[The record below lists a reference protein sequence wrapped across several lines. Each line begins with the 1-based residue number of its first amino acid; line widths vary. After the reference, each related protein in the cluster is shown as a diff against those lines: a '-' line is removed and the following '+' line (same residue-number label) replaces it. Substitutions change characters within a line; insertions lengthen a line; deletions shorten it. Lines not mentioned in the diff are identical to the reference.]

1 MPRVTQLHQ
10 TPTDGDD
17 ISLDTPRRLR
27 LGDSLGQGNVGTV
40 YRALLESEGRVKR
53 PVAVKL
59 FETVSSDERETVFS
73 RLERLARHAAYV
85 QHPNVV
91 EVYEFGIAGASQPY
105 LVTQLVEGLSLTS
118 LLEAHGRTRKRMPL
132 DLALFIGLEVAEALV
147 GTRRA
152 TAPDGRRVG
161 FAHGDL
167 SPREVLLSWHGEV
180 KVSDFGV
187 ARAVGASSAV
197 RRIAMLAKRVA
208 TVAPEV
214 AQGQK
219 DDPRSDVFSLGVL
232 LHEMLVGPR
241 FPAGMP
247 DAEKLERARTG
258 YVHTTAFGPQ
268 LPERL
273 RDVLLRAIAIDP
285 QVRYPHAGML
295 AYDLRRVAMEM
306 GVGDGR
312 VFLRNA
318 MQNLMDDTENDGFAV
333 TECDDVSD
341 ERPVSVRAANDG
353 ALPSFDGADTRE
365 DDVVTDREG

>member
-1 MPRVTQLHQ
+1 MTRVTPLKS
-10 TPTDGDD
+10 TLSDGDE
-17 ISLDTPRRLR
+17 IALAQPRRVH
-27 LGDSLGQGNVGTV
+27 LGDLLGSGNVATV
-40 YRALLESEGRVKR
+40 YRGLLCSEGRVKR
-53 PVAVKL
+53 PVAVKI
-59 FETVSSDERETVFS
+59 FESVSSDERETVFP

-91 EVYEFGIAGASQPY
+91 ETYEFGIVATSQPY
-105 LVTQLVEGLSLTS
+105 LITQLIEGLSLTS
-118 LLEAHGRTRKRMPL
+118 LVEAYGRTRKRIPL
-132 DLALFIGLEVAEALV
+132 DLSLFIGLEVAEALV

-152 TAPDGRRVG
+152 TTPEGRRIG

-167 SPREVLLSWHGEV
+167 SPREVLLSWNGEV

-232 LHEMLVGPR
+232 LHELLVGPR

-247 DAEKLERARTG
+247 DAEKLECARTG
-258 YVHTTAFGPQ
+258 YVHTSAFGPQ
-268 LPERL
+268 LPDRL
-273 RDVLLRAIAIDP
+273 REVMLRAIAIDP
-285 QVRYPHAGML
+285 DVRYSHAGMV

-318 MQNLMDDTENDGFAV
+318 LQNLMDDTENDSYD
-333 TECDDVSD
+333 TEDEVDESSNEHKVPARPAGDRVVQLFETFESTDNPESD
-341 ERPVSVRAANDG
+341 ER
-353 ALPSFDGADTRE
+353 
-365 DDVVTDREG
+365 

>member
-1 MPRVTQLHQ
+1 MPRVTPLQSTTLRDEIPLSQ
-10 TPTDGDD
+10 
-17 ISLDTPRRLR
+17 SRRLL
-27 LGDSLGQGNVGTV
+27 LGEALGRGNVATV
-40 YRALLESEGRVKR
+40 YRGLLESEGRVKR

-59 FETVSSDERETVFS
+59 FEAVASDERENVFP

-91 EVYEFGIAGASQPY
+91 ETYEFGILGTSQPY
-105 LVTQLVEGLSLTS
+105 LITQIVEGMSLTS
-118 LLEAHGRTRKRMPL
+118 LLESYARTRKRVPL

-167 SPREVLLSWHGEV
+167 STREVLLSWHGEV

-187 ARAVGASSAV
+187 ARAVGAASAV

-232 LHEMLVGPR
+232 LHEMVIGPR

-247 DAEKLERARTG
+247 DADKLKCARTG
-258 YVHTTAFGPQ
+258 YVHTSAFGPQ
-268 LPERL
+268 LPDRL
-273 RDVLLRAIAIDP
+273 RDVLLRSIAIDP
-285 QVRYPHAGML
+285 DVRYADAGMV
-295 AYDLRRVAMEM
+295 AYDLRRIAMEM

-318 MQNLMDDTENDGFAV
+318 LQNLMDDTENDGYE
-333 TECDDVSD
+333 TEESEQADGRHDASD
-341 ERPVSVRAANDG
+341 EHPVSVRPANDG
-353 ALPSFDGADTRE
+353 
-365 DDVVTDREG
+365 